1 MPTET
6 LTTNERVAPE
16 AVPEIARTREDE
28 ALRTLALRHLER
40 VRKFKLSLAVYVLSM
55 LVLTP
60 VWIVTQYE
68 QADGWPEH
76 LSTRSR
82 YAGDWDPW
90 IIWAALI
97 GAVVV
102 AVFAFRAYFERAST
116 EGEIERE
123 IERLKS
129 TR

>member
-6 LTTNERVAPE
+6 LTTNERVSSE
-16 AVPEIARTREDE
+16 ALPKIVRKREDE

-55 LVLTP
+55 LALTP

-97 GAVVV
+97 GAFVV
-102 AVFAFRAYFERAST
+102 AIFAFRAYFSRPNT
-116 EGEIERE
+116 EAEVERE
-123 IERLKS
+123 VERLKS

>member
-6 LTTNERVAPE
+6 LTTNERVSSE
-16 AVPEIARTREDE
+16 ALPKIVRKREDE

-55 LVLTP
+55 LALTP

-97 GAVVV
+97 GAFVV
-102 AVFAFRAYFERAST
+102 AIFAFRAYFSRPNT
-116 EGEIERE
+116 EAEVERE